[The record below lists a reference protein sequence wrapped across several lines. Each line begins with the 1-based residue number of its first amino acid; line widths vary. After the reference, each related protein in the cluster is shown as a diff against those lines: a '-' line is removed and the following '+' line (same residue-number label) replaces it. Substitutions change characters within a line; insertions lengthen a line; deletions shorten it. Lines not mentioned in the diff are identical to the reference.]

1 MADYLENHNLKC
13 KRTLKINQT
22 FVFSIG
28 RYEGIWC
35 CWEKRIYIVHG
46 YVVISSL
53 WFPWSSKKYGNTFH
67 RFTCVERQRRKT
79 SLFVNFSLNLF
90 SLLIFFSFYKIQ
102 SSRVGWTICN
112 ACHHIG
118 RMKRDLSLRH
128 FKTSSDFY
136 NDNSSMI
143 YKYNCIKQRQSL
155 KVFNLGRT
163 LISFNFSR
171 G

>member
-1 MADYLENHNLKC
+1 MFHSWLQLDYKMADYLENHNLKY

-35 CWEKRIYIVHG
+35 CWEKHIYIVHG

-79 SLFVNFSLNLF
+79 SLFVNFLLNLF
-90 SLLIFFSFYKIQ
+90 SFLIFSSFIRYSHLESVEPFVTLAIT
-102 SSRVGWTICN
+102 SEGWKGIFISDILKQVLIYTMTI
-112 ACHHIG
+112 
-118 RMKRDLSLRH
+118 
-128 FKTSSDFY
+128 
-136 NDNSSMI
+136 
-143 YKYNCIKQRQSL
+143 
-155 KVFNLGRT
+155 
-163 LISFNFSR
+163 LI
-171 G
+171 